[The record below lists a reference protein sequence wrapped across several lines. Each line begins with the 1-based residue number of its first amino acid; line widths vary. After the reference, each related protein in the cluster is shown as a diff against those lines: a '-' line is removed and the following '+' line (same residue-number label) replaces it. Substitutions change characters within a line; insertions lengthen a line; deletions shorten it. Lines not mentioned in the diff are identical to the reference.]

1 MAFNILKIVCR
12 IQKQRMG
19 LASLMSR
26 DVCFWTIP
34 HFFLQVYFVHNN
46 TMNSGSL
53 SNFLNSIQAQTEA
66 NYSLNYRHSE
76 HEALKPNFWL
86 LCQFIYDLSHEFD
99 YPYLNIQNSKCYYWP
114 QNYSS
119 WWKLLHFEKNYLLQ
133 CSGKKKTSQMYLPIF
148 PKERG
153 ETRSVMLYW

>member
-1 MAFNILKIVCR
+1 MGSSLRECLGPVASFKVNNQLLPWTDGFQYLEKIVCR
-12 IQKQRMG
+12 IQKQGMG

-34 HFFLQVYFVHNN
+34 HFFPTGVFVHNN
-46 TMNSGSL
+46 IMNSGSL

-76 HEALKPNFWL
+76 HEALKPNFSL
-86 LCQFIYDLSHEFD
+86 LCQSVYDLSHEFD
-99 YPYLNIQNSKCYYWP
+99 YPYLNIQNSKCYYYLP

-119 WWKLLHFEKNYLLQ
+119 WWKLLHF
-133 CSGKKKTSQMYLPIF
+133 
-148 PKERG
+148 
-153 ETRSVMLYW
+153 